1 MLSINHDSLT
11 MADIIR
17 HLENDTSLTY
27 TRRRD
32 FLSAARRCCDLV
44 ARSPEYMKADVG
56 ELRRALSGIHPA
68 QVGISDKT
76 FDNIRSNVL
85 SALRLVRD
93 DIGVSNRCAP
103 LTVEWQTLYNSLPN
117 DRLHRGLSR
126 FLRFCSGNGIA
137 PEKVSDEVVDTF
149 IAAIRRETFYKKP
162 NELHRRTTR
171 LWNEASDTVAGWPQ
185 VHVNVP
191 DFRAPRRS
199 IPLDQFSPRFQKD
212 VAAHLDW
219 LSGKDLFCKNPPPKV
234 CKPSTVRLRG
244 SSIGLAASALVRQDH
259 SIDGLNSLADLVSP
273 DAVKAILQDYLSR
286 FNDEP
291 SQYIRDLA
299 KMLLQIAKH
308 WVRVDAEH
316 LENLKDI
323 RRRLGRDR
331 SGLTEKNKAML
342 RQFESDH
349 NVLLFLDL
357 PDKLFS
363 AAKKAPKGDVR
374 AAIKAQIGLALA
386 ILTVAP
392 LRMHNLIGLRLDKH
406 IIRPGGS
413 KGPVHIVIPATEA
426 KAGEVIE
433 YPMPADTAEL
443 LDNYLAD
450 YRPRLCNED
459 CPWLFPAKGTN
470 RKKSQ
475 STLSQQIVG
484 ILGKETGIKMTPHQ
498 FRHLAAKFLLDESP
512 GNFETVRQLLVHR
525 SIKSTTSFYTGMPSV
540 YAAKHYDHLLTEKR
554 HRLTNDDWDKNTK
567 TKSRRKR

>member
-1 MLSINHDSLT
+1 MPSINHDSLT
-11 MADIIR
+11 MADVIR

-244 SSIGLAASALVRQDH
+244 SSIGLAASALVRQGH
-259 SIDGLNSLADLVSP
+259 SIYGLNSLADLVSP

-308 WVRVDAEH
+308 WVRVDADQ
-316 LENLKDI
+316 LESLKDI
-323 RRRLGRDR
+323 RRRLGSDR
-331 SGLTEKNKAML
+331 SGLTEKNETTL
-342 RQFESDH
+342 RQFDSDR

-357 PDKLFS
+357 PSKLFS
-363 AAKKAPKGDVR
+363 TAKKAPKDDLR

-392 LRMHNLIGLRLDKH
+392 LRMHNLIGLRLDHH
-406 IIRPGGS
+406 IIRPGGP
-413 KGPVHIVIPATEA
+413 KGPVHIVIPANET
-426 KAGEVIE
+426 KAGEPIE
-433 YPMPADTAEL
+433 YPLPADTTEL
-443 LDNYLAD
+443 LDTYITR

-459 CPWLFPAKGTN
+459 CPWLFPAQGANKQKAQG
-470 RKKSQ
+470 
-475 STLSQQIVG
+475 TLSQQIVET
-484 ILGKETGIKMTPHQ
+484 IAKETGITMTPHQ
-498 FRHLAAKFLLDESP
+498 FRHLAAKLLLDENP
-512 GNFETVRQLLVHR
+512 GNFETVRQLLVHKN
-525 SIKSTTSFYTGMPSV
+525 IKSTVGFYTGMQSPN
-540 YAAKHYDHLLTEKR
+540 AARHYDRVLSEKR
-554 HRLTNDDWDKNTK
+554 DRLASDNGTK
-567 TKSRRKR
+567 R